1 MGILSIFNEENN
13 KHMLKGVVIPVEKGG
28 AM

>member
-1 MGILSIFNEENN
+1 MGILSIFNEENK
-13 KHMLKGVVIPVEKGG
+13 KHMLKVVVIPVEKGG

>member
-1 MGILSIFNEENN
+1 MGILSIFNERDD
-13 KHMLKGVVIPVEKGG
+13 KHTLKVVVIPVEKGG